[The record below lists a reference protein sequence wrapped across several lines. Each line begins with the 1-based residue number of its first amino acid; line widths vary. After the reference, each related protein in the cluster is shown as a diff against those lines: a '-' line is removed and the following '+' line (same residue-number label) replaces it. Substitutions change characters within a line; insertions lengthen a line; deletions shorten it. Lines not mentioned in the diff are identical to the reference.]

1 MRMGPLLVLC
11 GAGPVRMISV
21 ITAVYDPEPGHLLEA
36 YRSLASQELPD
47 GWAWEWLVQ
56 EDGRTGVARDVLPPD
71 ERVVH
76 GSGRKGGV
84 AITRNL
90 ALSRARGEL
99 VKNLDQDDVLT
110 PGVLARDVAA
120 IGSGV
125 QWTTSRALDL
135 MPDGSLVEF
144 DGDLAG
150 GRLEPGVVLDHWRR
164 NDFRLPVHPTTM
176 CLRRDLAV
184 LLGGWMAVP
193 GSDDTGLLI
202 AASVLTAGFFESAVG
217 LHYRKWPG
225 QGSASG
231 SAHYETVEWNARMKL
246 INERAEA
253 LQSMVDTRA

>member
-1 MRMGPLLVLC
+1 MRT
-11 GAGPVRMISV
+11 ISV
-21 ITAVYDPEPGHLLEA
+21 ITAVYDPDPGYLLEA

-56 EDGRTGVARDVLPPD
+56 EDGRTGIAVDVLPAD
-71 ERVVH
+71 DRVLH
-76 GSGRKGGV
+76 GSGRHGGV

-110 PGVLARDVAA
+110 PGVLARDIAA
-120 IGSGV
+120 VRGEV
-125 QWTTSRALDL
+125 RWTTSRALDL
-135 MPDGSLVEF
+135 MPDGSLVAF
-144 DGDLAG
+144 DGDPPG
-150 GRLEPGVVLDHWRR
+150 GPLPPGVVLDLWRR
-164 NDFRLPVHPTTM
+164 NDFRLPVHPTTL

-202 AASVLTAGFFESAVG
+202 AASVLSVGFFEPVVG

-225 QGSASG
+225 QGSVEG

-253 LQSMVDTRA
+253 LQSMRAAVR

>member
-120 IGSGV
+120 
-125 QWTTSRALDL
+125 
-135 MPDGSLVEF
+135 
-144 DGDLAG
+144 
-150 GRLEPGVVLDHWRR
+150 
-164 NDFRLPVHPTTM
+164 
-176 CLRRDLAV
+176 
-184 LLGGWMAVP
+184 
-193 GSDDTGLLI
+193 
-202 AASVLTAGFFESAVG
+202 
-217 LHYRKWPG
+217 
-225 QGSASG
+225 
-231 SAHYETVEWNARMKL
+231 
-246 INERAEA
+246 
-253 LQSMVDTRA
+253 

>member
-1 MRMGPLLVLC
+1 
-11 GAGPVRMISV
+11 MISV
-21 ITAVYDPEPGHLLEA
+21 ITAVHDPEPRHLVEA

-47 GWAWEWLVQ
+47 GWSWEWLVQ
-56 EDGRTGVARDVLPPD
+56 EDGRTGIARDVLPAD
-71 ERVVH
+71 DRVSH
-76 GSGRKGGV
+76 GSGRHGGV

-110 PGVLARDVAA
+110 PGVLARDIAA
-120 IGSGV
+120 INDEV
-125 QWTTSRALDL
+125 RWTTSRALDL
-135 MPDGSLVEF
+135 MPDGSLVAF
-144 DGDLAG
+144 DGDPAP

-202 AASVLTAGFFESAVG
+202 AASVLSCGFFEPTVG

-225 QGSASG
+225 QESSLG
-231 SAHYETVEWNARMKL
+231 SAHYETAEWNARMKL
-246 INERAEA
+246 INERAAA
-253 LQSMVDTRA
+253 LQSFA

>member
-1 MRMGPLLVLC
+1 M
-11 GAGPVRMISV
+11 RMISV
-21 ITAVYDPEPGHLLEA
+21 ITAVYDPEPVHLVEA

-56 EDGRTGVARDVLPPD
+56 EDGRTGVAADVLPHD

-76 GSGRKGGV
+76 GSGRHGGV

-110 PGVLARDVAA
+110 PGVLARDIAA
-120 IGSGV
+120 IAGEV
-125 QWTTSRALDL
+125 RWTTSRALDL

-144 DGDLAG
+144 DGDPAG
-150 GRLEPGVVLDHWRR
+150 GRLEPGVVLDQWRR

-193 GSDDTGLLI
+193 GSDDTGLLL
-202 AASVLTAGFFESAVG
+202 AASVLSPGWFEPAVG

-231 SAHYETVEWNARMKL
+231 SPHYEAVEWNARMKL

-253 LQSMVDTRA
+253 LQSMRDALA

>member
-1 MRMGPLLVLC
+1 M
-11 GAGPVRMISV
+11 RMISV
-21 ITAVYDPEPGHLLEA
+21 ITAVYDPEPRHLLEA
-36 YRSLASQELPD
+36 YRSLAAQELPH

-56 EDGRTGVARDVLPPD
+56 EDGRTGVARDVLPAD

-76 GSGRKGGV
+76 GSGRHGGV

-110 PGVLARDVAA
+110 PGVLARDIAA
-120 IGSGV
+120 ISGDV
-125 QWTTSRALDL
+125 RWTTSRALDL
-135 MPDGSLVEF
+135 LPDGSLVGF
-144 DGDLAG
+144 DGDPVH
-150 GRLEPGVVLDHWRR
+150 GRLEPGVVLDLWRR
-164 NDFRLPVHPTTM
+164 NNFRLPVHPTTM

-202 AASVLTAGFFESAVG
+202 AASVLSGGFFESEVG

-253 LQSMVDTRA
+253 LQSMVDTLA